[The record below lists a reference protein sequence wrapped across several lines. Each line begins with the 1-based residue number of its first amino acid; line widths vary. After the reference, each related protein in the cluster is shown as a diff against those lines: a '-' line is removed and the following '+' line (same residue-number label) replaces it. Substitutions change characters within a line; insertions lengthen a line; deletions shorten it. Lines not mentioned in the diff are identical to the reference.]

1 MNYKEEVNHPT
12 HYLKDSGF
20 EVIDVVNAWD
30 LNFQL
35 SNAIKYIAR
44 AGKKEPKKVV
54 QDLEKAIWYI
64 KYEIDRIN
72 INKSVLKLKREV
84 NKHENKD

>member
-1 MNYKEEVNHPT
+1 MNHKEEVNHPS

-44 AGKKEPKKVV
+44 AGKKDPEKVT

-64 KYEIDRIN
+64 KYEIDMIN
-72 INKSVLKLKREV
+72 IKKNSCKIFEKCR
-84 NKHENKD
+84 

>member
-1 MNYKEEVNHPT
+1 MNHKEEVDHPS
-12 HYLKDSGF
+12 HYLKESGF

-44 AGKKEPKKVV
+44 AGKKDPEKVT

-64 KYEIDRIN
+64 KYEIDMIN
-72 INKSVLKLKREV
+72 IKKNS
-84 NKHENKD
+84 

>member
-1 MNYKEEVNHPT
+1 MNYKEEVNHPS

-35 SNAIKYIAR
+35 SNAIKYVAR
-44 AGKKEPKKVV
+44 AGKKDTKKVI

-72 INKSVLKLKREV
+72 INKNILKLEKEV
-84 NKHENKD
+84 NKHENKN

>member
-1 MNYKEEVNHPT
+1 MSHKEEVNHPS

-44 AGKKEPKKVV
+44 AGKKDPEKVT

-64 KYEIDRIN
+64 KYEIDMIN
-72 INKSVLKLKREV
+72 IKKNSCKIFEKCR
-84 NKHENKD
+84 

>member
-1 MNYKEEVNHPT
+1 MSNKEEVNHPS

-44 AGKKEPKKVV
+44 AGKKDPEKVT

-64 KYEIDRIN
+64 KYEIDMIN
-72 INKSVLKLKREV
+72 IKKNSCKIFEKCR
-84 NKHENKD
+84 

>member
-1 MNYKEEVNHPT
+1 MNHKEEVNHPL

-44 AGKKEPKKVV
+44 AGKKDPEKVI

-64 KYEIDRIN
+64 KYEIDVIN
-72 INKSVLKLKREV
+72 IKKNSLNILK
-84 NKHENKD
+84 DC

>member
-1 MNYKEEVNHPT
+1 MNYKEEVNHPS
-12 HYLKDSGF
+12 HYLKASGH

-44 AGKKEPKKVV
+44 AGKKDSKKVT
-54 QDLEKAIWYI
+54 QDLEKAVWYI
-64 KYEIDRIN
+64 KYEINRIN
-72 INKSVLKLKREV
+72 NNIELVNSNRKAVIN
-84 NKHENKD
+84 ENKN